1 MKIKWL
7 KAGIFG
13 KDKGWLSLLMQD
25 IDVNKISSV
34 GSEYCESILYKLNA
48 FWKVVFTY
56 YKDYVQHLKFKT
68 GQDIL
73 SSCIWYNRQIGTE
86 KIYFVDWFKHGVRIT
101 GDIVNSE
108 WKVMSLEQIKT
119 KYKFSVNILNLV
131 YYSVKKLVEK
141 FITKIECNFPLSIDR
156 PHIPFH
162 IKALT
167 GHILGS
173 KSIYLRL
180 QESNTP
186 KNKIKVKWNLILHME
201 PSHNLWRVIYK
212 NCFYTIDD
220 NNYIWFQYRIL
231 QRIIG
236 VQDLLFKTKI
246 SDNADCRLC
255 NQNTETITHLFSECP
270 ISNNLWE
277 NVISWTEAR
286 TQEKVNI
293 TKNMKILG
301 CLESLSYFWP
311 LNFILLITRYYIFTR
326 TRLSQDLNIYHLQ
339 KIIKTKYSEQESLS
353 KMKNSGQEFMK
364 KWSTWSIVISPDES
378 RGYIVFRSVAPP
390 PPPP

>member
-1 MKIKWL
+1 
-7 KAGIFG
+7 
-13 KDKGWLSLLMQD
+13 MQD

-34 GSEYCESILYKLNA
+34 GSEYCESILYKLNP

-56 YKDYVQHLKFKT
+56 YKDYVQHLKFQT
-68 GQDIL
+68 AQDIL

-86 KIYFVDWFKHGVRIT
+86 KIYFVDWFKHGVRII

-108 WKVMSLEQIKT
+108 WKIMSLEQIKT
-119 KYKFSVNILNLV
+119 KYKFSVNMLN

-141 FITKIECNFPLSIDR
+141 FITKTECNFPLSIDR

-236 VQDLLFKTKI
+236 VQDWLFKTKI

-270 ISNNLWE
+270 ILNNLWE
-277 NVISWTEAR
+277 NVISWIQVC

-293 TKNMKILG
+293 TKNMKIIG
-301 CLESLSYFWP
+301 CLESLSYFCP
-311 LNFILLITRYYIFTR
+311 LNFILLITQYYIFTR

-364 KWSTWSIVISPDES
+364 KWSTWN
-378 RGYIVFRSVAPP
+378 IVFLDI
-390 PPPP
+390 

>member
-1 MKIKWL
+1 MCGTYLSGGLKMTNIFSFEKSVKIKWL
-7 KAGIFG
+7 QAGIFG
-13 KDKGWLSLLMQD
+13 KDKGCLSLLMQD

-34 GSEYCESILYKLNA
+34 GSEYCESILYKLNP

-56 YKDYVQHLKFKT
+56 YKDYVQQLKFKT
-68 GQDIL
+68 DQDIL

-86 KIYFVDWFKHGVRIT
+86 KIYFVDWFKHGVRII

-108 WKVMSLEQIKT
+108 CKMMSLEQIKT
-119 KYKFSVNILNLV
+119 KYKFSVNILN

-141 FITKIECNFPLSIDR
+141 FITKNECNFPLSIDR

-212 NCFYTIDD
+212 NCFYTIDN
-220 NNYIWFQYRIL
+220 NNYTWFQYRIL

-236 VQDLLFKTKI
+236 VQNWLFKTKI

-255 NQNTETITHLFSECP
+255 NQNTETIAHLF
-270 ISNNLWE
+270 
-277 NVISWTEAR
+277 
-286 TQEKVNI
+286 
-293 TKNMKILG
+293 
-301 CLESLSYFWP
+301 LSALYQ
-311 LNFILLITRYYIFTR
+311 IIFG
-326 TRLSQDLNIYHLQ
+326 
-339 KIIKTKYSEQESLS
+339 
-353 KMKNSGQEFMK
+353 KM
-364 KWSTWSIVISPDES
+364 
-378 RGYIVFRSVAPP
+378 
-390 PPPP
+390 